1 MQFFMQMEASK
12 TSCVMERV
20 LGVVRFRGFHL
31 MEVNAHTPPG
41 ADSLRITLKVTGERG
56 GDNLR
61 RQLEKLQDVDWVE
74 LFTLADPMPI
84 HGGLHLPLPAQPA
97 VGVAV

>member
-1 MQFFMQMEASK
+1 MQFFMQMEAKKS
-12 TSCVMERV
+12 SCVMERV

-31 MEVNAHTPPG
+31 MEMNAHTPPG
-41 ADSLRITLKVTGERG
+41 EEHLRITLKVTGDRG

-61 RQLEKLQDVDWVE
+61 RQLEKLMDVCWVDI
-74 LFTLADPMPI
+74 FTLAEPMPI
-84 HGGLHLPLPAQPA
+84 QGGLHLPLPAQPA